1 MKFKAIF
8 ANRKTDYSVP
18 LTELEEGQIG
28 QITADNDPLS
38 NKDCKGRFVQWS
50 AGEEDGG
57 YRLRE
62 VGRVKFWQCV
72 DKDKP
77 ETQAGY
83 RVRILG
89 EGDRLAVGKDG
100 RITAEWAARDSTVPM
115 SALQPGEIGEVAT
128 EGYKGQLVARAYRGF
143 QDGAVQ
149 YLDGTNAWSADTV
162 RNGTLR
168 VRILK
173 PGDRI
178 EIVNDADDADDAD
191 DGVEGTEG

>member
-1 MKFKAIF
+1 MKFKAVF
-8 ANRKTDYSVP
+8 ATRETDYSVP
-18 LTELEEGQIG
+18 LTEMKKGQIG

-38 NKDCKGRFVQWS
+38 DKDCKGRFVQWS

-62 VGRVKFWQCV
+62 VGRVKFWQRV

-89 EGDRLAVGKDG
+89 EGDKLAVGKDG
-100 RITAEWAARDSTVPM
+100 GITAEWAARDSTVPM

-128 EGYKGQLVARAYRGF
+128 EGHKGRLVARTYSGF
-143 QDGAVQ
+143 RDGAVQ
-149 YLDGTNAWSADTV
+149 ILDGTDAWYADTV
-162 RNGTLR
+162 RDGTLRDGTLR

-178 EIVNDADDADDAD
+178 EVV
-191 DGVEGTEG
+191 DG

>member
-1 MKFKAIF
+1 MKFKAVF
-8 ANRKTDYSVP
+8 ATRETDYSVP
-18 LTELEEGQIG
+18 LTEMKKGQIG
-28 QITADNDPLS
+28 QITDDNDPLS
-38 NKDCKGRFVQWS
+38 DKDCKGRFVQWS

-83 RVRILG
+83 CVRILG
-89 EGDRLAVGKDG
+89 EGDKLAVGKDG
-100 RITAEWAARDSTVPM
+100 GITAEWAVRDSTVPM
-115 SALQPGEIGEVAT
+115 SALQPGEIGELAT
-128 EGYKGQLVARAYRGF
+128 EGRYKVRLVARVCDGRRG
-143 QDGAVQ
+143 GAVQ
-149 YLDGTNAWSADTV
+149 MLDGTDAWYAETV

-178 EIVNDADDADDAD
+178 EVV
-191 DGVEGTEG
+191 DG